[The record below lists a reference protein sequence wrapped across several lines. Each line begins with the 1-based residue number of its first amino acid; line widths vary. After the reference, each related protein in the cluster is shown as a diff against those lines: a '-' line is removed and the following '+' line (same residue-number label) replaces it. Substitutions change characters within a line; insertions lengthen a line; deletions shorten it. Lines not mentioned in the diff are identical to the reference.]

1 MPNDDIDLV
10 DKIREYIEYDL
21 RDFSQ
26 SDKLYLGKDKGSI
39 YWVPGAECWC
49 YVCGDK
55 NEWGQI
61 DDLLDDI
68 DDKIILFYY
77 EENKED
83 IADWA
88 RGRGYTL

>member
-1 MPNDDIDLV
+1 MPNDDLDLV
-10 DKIREYIEYDL
+10 DKIREYIESDL
-21 RDFSQ
+21 RDGSQ
-26 SDKLYLGKDKGSI
+26 SDNLYFGKDKGSI

-49 YVCGDK
+49 YLCGDK
-55 NEWGQI
+55 TEWGQV
-61 DDLLDDI
+61 DDLLDEI
-68 DDKIILFYY
+68 DDKIILSYY